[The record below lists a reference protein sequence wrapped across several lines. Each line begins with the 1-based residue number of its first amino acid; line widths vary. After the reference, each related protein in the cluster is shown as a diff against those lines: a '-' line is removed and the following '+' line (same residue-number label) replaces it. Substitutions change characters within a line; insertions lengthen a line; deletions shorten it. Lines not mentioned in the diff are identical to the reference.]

1 MIQGA
6 FVLAKAKGGPE
17 IAAECLDH
25 LRRYLESQFHRSPNQ
40 GGMNHD
46 QQTEDHF

>member
-6 FVLAKAKGGPE
+6 FVLAKAKDGPE

-25 LRRYLESQFHRSPNQ
+25 LRLYLESQFQRSPNQ
-40 GGMNHD
+40 GGIND
-46 QQTEDHF
+46 VQQSEDHL